1 MPSNASLAK
10 DLEKR
15 FKQYAPEKN
24 RDKIGH
30 VLEVFKEKKN
40 IDYRTVV
47 NLVMALSSP
56 SILGKAGQEK
66 ADRKYDTFLSKYAD
80 GRSYGSNRL
89 NANRRDKFVDKMEAK
104 ANRLRGWTWNFSLKI
119 GLYAQAKKL
128 NPDPPEELQKNA
140 M

>member
-66 ADRKYDTFLSKYAD
+66 QIENTTPSFRNT
-80 GRSYGSNRL
+80 R
-89 NANRRDKFVDKMEAK
+89 MEETT
-104 ANRLRGWTWNFSLKI
+104 GVI
-119 GLYAQAKKL
+119 G
-128 NPDPPEELQKNA
+128 
-140 M
+140 